1 MKLAFVTNFCAHYQ
15 IKTFETLNSYYDT
28 NYYFFSGGDE
38 WYWQKQ
44 LGIRAGNFNYE
55 YTPGFKLG
63 RTRITPRLPWKLWHG
78 NYDVFIKCINGRFA
92 LPITYL
98 IARLRRKPFILW
110 TGIWVKLQKPIHRIF
125 FPITHYIYQHS
136 DAVVVYGEHVK
147 RYLISQGVLPE
158 RIFIAAHAV
167 DNGIYSRSVLE
178 KEKNILKRELGI
190 KPKQKILLYLG
201 RLEKIK
207 GLSYLIEAFS
217 LLKRDDSVLVIVGTG
232 SELLSLQR
240 LAEEKGIDEFIRFVG
255 YVPPEKTVIYYSIA
269 WVCFLPSITLDTGKE
284 LWGLVI
290 NECFNQGVPVIV
302 TNAVGAAAGGMVKD
316 GINGF
321 VIPEKNSLA
330 LSEVLK
336 KILDEQDLR
345 DYMSRNAKKIIS
357 GWNIEQMVMGF
368 LNAIEYVVKKST
380 VRI

>member
-15 IKTFETLNSYYDT
+15 IKTFETLNSYHNT

-44 LGIRAGNFNYE
+44 LGIRDGNFNYE
-55 YTPGFKLG
+55 YMPGFKLG

-78 NYDVFIKCINGRFA
+78 NYAVFIKCINGRFA

-98 IARLRRKPFILW
+98 IARLRRKPCILW

-125 FPITHYIYQHS
+125 FPITRYIYRHS

-147 RYLISQGVLPE
+147 RYLISEGVLPE

-167 DNGIYSRSVLE
+167 DNDVYSRLVME
-178 KEKNILKRELGI
+178 KEKNILRRELRI
-190 KPKQKILLYLG
+190 KPEQKILLYLG

-207 GLSYLIEAFS
+207 GLPYLLEAFS
-217 LLKRDDSVLVIVGTG
+217 LLKRDDSVLVIAGVG
-232 SELLSLQR
+232 SELLPLQR
-240 LAEEKGIDEFIRFVG
+240 LAQEKGIDEFVRFVG
-255 YVPPEKTVIYYSIA
+255 YVPPEETVIYYAIA
-269 WVCFLPSITLDTGKE
+269 WVCILSSITLTSGKE
-284 LWGLVI
+284 TWGLVV
-290 NECFNQGVPVIV
+290 NESFNQGVPVIV
-302 TNAVGAAAGGMVKD
+302 TNSVGAAAGGMVKN

-321 VIPEKNSLA
+321 VIPEKNSAA
-330 LSEVLK
+330 LGEALK
-336 KILDEQDLR
+336 KILDEPDLR
-345 DYMSRNAKKIIS
+345 DYMARNAKKTIS

-368 LNAIEYVVKKST
+368 LNAIEYVVKKPT
-380 VRI
+380 VQI